1 MVKVLVMV
9 MVMTMLTNII
19 TTSSLSVTKNMT
31 PIMST
36 VESSTIQSSST
47 PQSCFK
53 QLADNNCSF
62 YICSSNLDEA
72 KIPQFPRAA

>member
-9 MVMTMLTNII
+9 MVMLTNII
-19 TTSSLSVTKNMT
+19 TTSSLSVSKNMT

-36 VESSTIQSSST
+36 VAPSIIQSSST

-53 QLADNNCSF
+53 QLKDAR
-62 YICSSNLDEA
+62 LT
-72 KIPQFPRAA
+72 